1 MIFYR
6 NLDSF
11 EANIGKISSDLSDV
25 NERVAE
31 LKVRLNTFTKEAA
44 EIEIHL
50 TKAKETLKAAETL
63 VGKLV
68 EEYDRWKIQVPI
80 HKFGK
85 FNPHE

>member
-1 MIFYR
+1 
-6 NLDSF
+6 LDSF

-31 LKVRLNTFTKEAA
+31 LKVKLNTFTKEAA

-68 EEYDRWKIQVPI
+68 EEYDRWKIQVKYPTTYPTSTNAI
-80 HKFGK
+80 FSY
-85 FNPHE
+85 